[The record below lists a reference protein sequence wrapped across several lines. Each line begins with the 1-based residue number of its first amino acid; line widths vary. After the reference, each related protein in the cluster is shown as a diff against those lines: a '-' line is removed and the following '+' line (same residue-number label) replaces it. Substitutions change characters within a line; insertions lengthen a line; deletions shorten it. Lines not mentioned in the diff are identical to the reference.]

1 MGSIS
6 SPSLSVAR
14 ASSCNS
20 PALQV
25 KAFECCGGAQTFGHI
40 RAFEYPSKTL
50 ECHYAQRLVS
60 SRTDAKTLN
69 CSRRSSRIA
78 VLGQRGSGAGQDP
91 GNNESQ
97 AELQQNGLPSSDDTS
112 KDEPLRATTGQE
124 TRSSESSG
132 CIGKP
137 ELEHEGLIISS
148 GEKDAWDG
156 GRVGS
161 PIVRR
166 YVSDN
171 EERWC
176 MWYSGEKVDGSPGTT
191 VGIAVSSNGM
201 HWRRG
206 KSKVDTEGHG
216 EDGAVGQVLDRSEN
230 WWAFDTQ
237 HLYPSDVL
245 IMSSAK
251 VRAASGVYWLYYSGA
266 DAEEMSLPL
275 SVISATTPAFL
286 RGRMRPGLAIS
297 NDGRNWARIEGDHH
311 SGALFD
317 VGTEGEWDSLFIAAP
332 QVVFHEAGDI
342 RMYYHSLDPNTGKYS
357 VGFARSRDAM
367 RWLKFGKILDGG
379 GPGSFDEFGIA
390 ARHVVENPDGSGGY
404 LMVYEGIGA
413 NGRTSI
419 GMAKSE
425 AGLLKWERCQ
435 EEPIFQPAESAQA
448 WDDAGVGSPCLV
460 HMDGDEWRLYYVGVS
475 ATGEQAI
482 GMAMNVGGSLT
493 QFKRWHNFRPQL
505 KSEAT

>member
-1 MGSIS
+1 MGSLS

-14 ASSCNS
+14 ASGCNS
-20 PALQV
+20 PI
-25 KAFECCGGAQTFGHI
+25 FQTFSPIPG
-40 RAFEYPSKTL
+40 FEYSSKTL
-50 ECHYAQRLVS
+50 ECLYVQRLVS
-60 SRTDAKTLN
+60 SRTDVKTLN

-78 VLGQRGSGAGQDP
+78 AIIGQRGCGAGQDP
-91 GNNESQ
+91 G
-97 AELQQNGLPSSDDTS
+97 
-112 KDEPLRATTGQE
+112 QE
-124 TRSSESSG
+124 TPSSESSD
-132 CIGKP
+132 CIEKP
-137 ELEHEGLIISS
+137 ELDHEGFVISS
-148 GEKDAWDG
+148 GEKDAWNS

-176 MWYSGEKVDGSPGTT
+176 MWYSGENVDGSSGTT
-191 VGIAVSSNGM
+191 
-201 HWRRG
+201 RRG
-206 KSKVDTEGHG
+206 KEKVDTKGHG

-237 HLYPSDVL
+237 HLYPFDVL

-266 DAEEMSLPL
+266 DAEEMSLPS
-275 SVISATTPAFL
+275 SVTSATPPASERFL
-286 RGRMRPGLAIS
+286 RGRMRLGLAIS
-297 NDGRNWARIEGDHH
+297 NDGRNWARVEGDHY

-317 VGTEGEWDSLFIAAP
+317 VGAEGEWDSLFIDAP

-357 VGFARSRDAM
+357 VGFAQSRDAM

-390 ARHVVENPDGSGGY
+390 ARHVVENPDGSGY
-404 LMVYEGIGA
+404 LMAYEGVAA

-419 GMAKSE
+419 GLAKSE

-435 EEPIFQPAESAQA
+435 EQPIFQPAESAQA
-448 WDDAGVGSPCLV
+448 WDSAGVGSPCLV
-460 HMDGDEWRLYYVGVS
+460 HMDGNKWSLYYVGVS
-475 ATGEQAI
+475 A
-482 GMAMNVGGSLT
+482 NGSLIE
-493 QFKRWHNFRPQL
+493 FKRWHNFRPQL
-505 KSEAT
+505 KAEAT

>member
-1 MGSIS
+1 M
-6 SPSLSVAR
+6 
-14 ASSCNS
+14 
-20 PALQV
+20 
-25 KAFECCGGAQTFGHI
+25 KAFVCCKEAPKLGYI
-40 RAFEYPSKTL
+40 RAFEHPSKA
-50 ECHYAQRLVS
+50 HSQRLVS
-60 SRTDAKTLN
+60 SRTDIKTFN
-69 CSRRSSRIA
+69 ISRRTSRTLA
-78 VLGQRGSGAGQDP
+78 VLGQRGSGSSQDP

-97 AELQQNGLPSSDDTS
+97 AKLQQTGNPSSDATPVI
-112 KDEPLRATTGQE
+112 EPSRAITDQE
-124 TRSSESSG
+124 TPVSESSDLR
-132 CIGKP
+132 GKP
-137 ELEHEGLIISS
+137 ELEHEGLVISN
-148 GEKDAWDG
+148 GENGAWDG
-156 GRVGS
+156 GQVGS

-176 MWYSGEKVDGSPGTT
+176 MWYGGESTDKSKGTT

-216 EDGAVGQVLDRSEN
+216 EEGAVGQVLDRSEN

-251 VRAASGVYWLYYSGA
+251 VRASSGVYWLYYSGA
-266 DAEEMSLPL
+266 DAEEISLP
-275 SVISATTPAFL
+275 SYAISATPPASQRFL

-297 NDGRNWARIEGDHH
+297 NDGRNWARVEGDHH

-317 VGTEGEWDSLFIAAP
+317 VGAEGEWDSLFIAAP
-332 QVVFHEAGDI
+332 QVVYHEAGDI
-342 RMYYHSLDPNTGKYS
+342 RMYYHALDPNTGKYC

-367 RWLKFGKILDGG
+367 RWLKFGKILEGG
-379 GPGSFDEFGIA
+379 GPGSFDELGIA
-390 ARHVVENPDGSGGY
+390 ARHVVENPNGSGY

-413 NGRTSI
+413 DGRTSI
-419 GMAKSE
+419 GMVKSD

-435 EEPIFQPAESAQA
+435 DEPIFRPAESAQA
-448 WDDAGVGSPCLV
+448 WDGAGVGSPCLV

-475 ATGEQAI
+475 ATGATAI

-493 QFKRWHNFRPQL
+493 EFTRWHNFAL
-505 KSEAT
+505 D

>member
-6 SPSLSVAR
+6 SLSV
-14 ASSCNS
+14 SSYIS
-20 PALQV
+20 PTLHV
-25 KAFECCGGAQTFGHI
+25 KALECRSEAQIEGFI
-40 RAFEYPSKTL
+40 RAFQYPCKVLECQHTQRLFAAGIDVKTL
-50 ECHYAQRLVS
+50 TS
-60 SRTDAKTLN
+60 SRK
-69 CSRRSSRIA
+69 SSSRIA
-78 VLGQRGSGAGQDP
+78 VVGQRGSDASQEP

-97 AELQQNGLPSSDDTS
+97 AKLQENGNPSSDEASTI
-112 KDEPLRATTGQE
+112 EPSRALAGQE
-124 TRSSESSG
+124 TPSIESSDWRG
-132 CIGKP
+132 QS
-137 ELEHEGLIISS
+137 ELEHEGLVISS
-148 GEKDAWDG
+148 GDSDAWDN

-176 MWYSGEKVDGSPGTT
+176 MWYSGENVDESLGTR
-191 VGIAVSSNGM
+191 VGIAISSNGM

-206 KSKVDTEGHG
+206 KSKVDTEGQG
-216 EDGAVGQVLDRSEN
+216 EDGAVGLVLDRSEN

-266 DAEEMSLPL
+266 DAEEMSLP
-275 SVISATTPAFL
+275 SSAISATPPSHERFF

-297 NDGRNWARIEGDHH
+297 NDGRNWARVEGDHH

-317 VGTEGEWDSLFIAAP
+317 VGAEGEWDSLLIAAP

-367 RWLKFGKILDGG
+367 RWLKFGKILEGG

-390 ARHVVENPDGSGGY
+390 ARHVVPNPNGSGY

-413 NGRTSI
+413 NGRTSV
-419 GMAKSE
+419 GMAKSA
-425 AGLLKWERCQ
+425 AGLLNWERCQ
-435 EEPIFQPAESAQA
+435 DEPIFRPADSEQA
-448 WDDAGVGSPCLV
+448 WDGAGVGSPCLV
-460 HMDGDEWRLYYVGVS
+460 HMDGDEWRLYYVGVN
-475 ATGEQAI
+475 ARGETAI
-482 GMAMNVGGSLT
+482 GMAMNVEGSLT
-493 QFKRWHNFRPQL
+493 EFKRWHNSTQI
-505 KSEAT
+505 